1 MGISNTSMLVNINI
15 SVWTGRKLD
24 KQVSAEVDVAK
35 STKTRAGN
43 YHKNLFAG
51 VDELAAVGRISAKI
65 RNWFH
70 EQTLPW
76 SDGGDRLLTMD
87 NFKDFK
93 DQLKIFEVEFA
104 DAVKTFCD
112 EYPTLISAQAFT
124 MGALFDRA
132 EYPDVDDIANKFSLR
147 YTFFPV
153 PEVGDWRV
161 DANTEDKKEL
171 EALYQQAYD
180 DRLGSMTKYL
190 WDKLHGV
197 LTHMADRLADTP
209 EGEKKIFR
217 DSLLETPVK
226 LCELLTKL
234 NVMNDPKL
242 EAARKSLES
251 AICNIDIKDLR
262 KSQGARL
269 EVKTQVDEIL
279 KRFDF

>member
-1 MGISNTSMLVNINI
+1 MGIANTSMLVNISI

-51 VDELAAVGRISAKI
+51 VDELAAVGRIAGKI
-65 RNWFH
+65 RNWGM

-87 NFKDFK
+87 NYAEYRRVLKD
-93 DQLKIFEVEFA
+93 LEREFE
-104 DAVKTFCD
+104 DAVQVFCSR
-112 EYPTLISAQAFT
+112 YSTLISAQAFT
-124 MGALFDRA
+124 MGSLFDRT
-132 EYPDVDDIANKFSLR
+132 EYPDVADIASKFSLR
-147 YTFFPV
+147 YTFSPV
-153 PEVGDWRV
+153 PEIGDWRV
-161 DANTEDKKEL
+161 DANAEDKQEL
-171 EALYQQAYD
+171 EEQYKKAYN
-180 DRLGSMTKYL
+180 DRLGATTKDL
-190 WDKLHGV
+190 WDRLHGV
-197 LTHMADRLADTP
+197 LTHMADRLADAP
-209 EGEKKIFR
+209 DGERKIFR

-226 LCELLTKL
+226 LCELLTRL
-234 NVMNDPKL
+234 NVANDPKL

-251 AICNIDIKDLR
+251 AVCGIDVKDLR
-262 KSQGARL
+262 DSQGARL

>member
-1 MGISNTSMLVNINI
+1 MGIANTSMLVNISM

-51 VDELAAVGRISAKI
+51 VDELAAVGRISGKI

-76 SDGGDRLLTMD
+76 SDGGDRLLTMS

-93 DQLKIFEVEFA
+93 AQLKIMEIEFA
-104 DAVKTFCD
+104 DAVKIFCD
-112 EYPTLISAQAFT
+112 KYSTLISAQAFT
-124 MGALFDRA
+124 MGALFDRS

-147 YTFFPV
+147 YTFSPV

-180 DRLGSMTKYL
+180 DRLGSTTRYL

-197 LTHMADRLADTP
+197 LTHMADRLADTS
-209 EGEKKIFR
+209 EGEKKIFKN
-217 DSLLETPVK
+217 SLLDTPVK

-234 NVMNDPKL
+234 NITNDPKL

>member
-1 MGISNTSMLVNINI
+1 MGIANASMLVNITM

-51 VDELAAVGRISAKI
+51 VDELAAVGRISGKI

-76 SDGGDRLLTMD
+76 SDGGDRLLTMS

-93 DQLKIFEVEFA
+93 GQLKIFEIEFA

-112 EYPTLISAQAFT
+112 KYSTLISAQAFT
-124 MGALFDRA
+124 MGRLFDRS
-132 EYPDVDDIANKFSLR
+132 EYPDVDDIANKFALR
-147 YTFFPV
+147 YTFSPV

-161 DANTEDKKEL
+161 DANAEDKKEL
-171 EALYQQAYD
+171 EEQYQQAYD
-180 DRLGSMTKYL
+180 DRLGSTTRDL
-190 WDKLHGV
+190 WDRLHGV
-197 LTHMADRLADTP
+197 LTHMADRLADTS

>member
-1 MGISNTSMLVNINI
+1 MGIANTSMLVNISM

-51 VDELAAVGRISAKI
+51 VDELAAVGRVSGKI

-76 SDGGDRLLTMD
+76 SDGGDRLLTMA
-87 NFKDFK
+87 NYMDFK
-93 DQLKIFEVEFA
+93 KQLKIYEDEFNE
-104 DAVKTFCD
+104 AVRIFCAKYSD
-112 EYPTLISAQAFT
+112 LITAQAFT
-124 MGALFDRA
+124 MGALFDRS

-147 YTFFPV
+147 YTFSPV

-161 DANTEDKKEL
+161 DANADDKREL
-171 EALYQQAYD
+171 EEQYKKAYE
-180 DRLGSMTKYL
+180 DRLGSTTKDL
-190 WDKLHGV
+190 WDRLHGV

-209 EGEKKIFR
+209 EGERKIFR
-217 DSLLETPVK
+217 DSILETPVK

-234 NVMNDPKL
+234 NITNDPKL
-242 EAARKSLES
+242 ELARKSLES
-251 AICNIDIKDLR
+251 AIGNIDIKDLR
-262 KSQGARL
+262 ESTGTRL

>member
-1 MGISNTSMLVNINI
+1 MGIANASMLVNITM

-51 VDELAAVGRISAKI
+51 VDELAAVGRISGKI

-76 SDGGDRLLTMD
+76 SDGGDRLLTMS

-93 DQLKIFEVEFA
+93 GQLKIFEIEFA

-112 EYPTLISAQAFT
+112 KYSTLISAQAFT
-124 MGALFDRA
+124 MGRLFDRS
-132 EYPDVDDIANKFSLR
+132 EYPDVDDIANKFALR
-147 YTFFPV
+147 YTFSPV

-161 DANTEDKKEL
+161 DANAEDKKEL
-171 EALYQQAYD
+171 EEQYQQAYD
-180 DRLGSMTKYL
+180 DRLGSTTRDL
-190 WDKLHGV
+190 WDRLHGV

>member
-1 MGISNTSMLVNINI
+1 MGIANTSMLVNISI

-51 VDELAAVGRISAKI
+51 VDELAVVGRIAGKI
-65 RNWFH
+65 RNWGM

-87 NFKDFK
+87 NYTEYRRVLKD
-93 DQLKIFEVEFA
+93 LEREFE
-104 DAVKTFCD
+104 DAVQVFCSR
-112 EYPTLISAQAFT
+112 YSTLISAQAFT
-124 MGALFDRA
+124 MGSLFDRT
-132 EYPDVDDIANKFSLR
+132 EYPDVADIASKFSLR
-147 YTFFPV
+147 YTFSPV
-153 PEVGDWRV
+153 PEIGDWRV
-161 DANTEDKKEL
+161 DANAEDKQEL
-171 EALYQQAYD
+171 EEQYKKAYN
-180 DRLGSMTKYL
+180 DRLGATTKDL
-190 WDKLHGV
+190 WDRLHGE
-197 LTHMADRLADTP
+197 LTHMADRLADAP
-209 EGEKKIFR
+209 DGERKIFR

-226 LCELLTKL
+226 LCELLTRL
-234 NVMNDPKL
+234 NVANDPKL

-251 AICNIDIKDLR
+251 AVCGIDVKDLR
-262 KSQGARL
+262 DSQGARL